1 LVAFFFP
8 RQYNKCNTPCGVR
21 YPQRESASEFRNTGQ
36 PQFRVP
42 PMILRVFASKSSQ
55 IELRQPERG
64 EGVLILCA
72 CRQPQQRICTLMFE
86 HACGKRS
93 VPLVWL
99 ISAMGLFR
107 ATFPTDFGPKIRKN
121 TTSRA
126 CFHAVDI
133 ASRTGPLYAHLQRRR
148 SYPVS
153 K

>member
-1 LVAFFFP
+1 MTSRRHKPSEIGNA
-8 RQYNKCNTPCGVR
+8 RQR
-21 YPQRESASEFRNTGQ
+21 
-36 PQFRVP
+36 QFRVP

-107 ATFPTDFGPKIRKN
+107 ATFPTDFGPKIRKKYDFSCLLSRGRHRITN
-121 TTSRA
+121 RTIVRSFAAPPLTS
-126 CFHAVDI
+126 CLKISVPTDI
-133 ASRTGPLYAHLQRRR
+133 RRR
-148 SYPVS
+148 KWSLVPS
-153 K
+153 W

>member
-1 LVAFFFP
+1 MVIGAFTTLFQQKLIFGLQWIFAERRGEKAEFFVP
-8 RQYNKCNTPCGVR
+8 GGPSESGNARQR
-21 YPQRESASEFRNTGQ
+21 
-36 PQFRVP
+36 QFRVP

-107 ATFPTDFGPKIRKN
+107 ATFPTDFGPKIRKKYDL
-121 TTSRA
+121 SLI
-126 CFHAVDI
+126 HI
-133 ASRTGPLYAHLQRRR
+133 
-148 SYPVS
+148 
-153 K
+153 